1 MRDCRIVAI
10 FSICYLPAFYMYMRG
25 FCSGCLELLSV
36 ALQSGAAHELG
47 SARVLLHRL
56 RERGG
61 SSHIQAP
68 VTLPKSTKQKG
79 YVSLVL
85 EFIPS
90 RAAPANQL
98 DAYPQH
104 APQPQAQ
111 PQEQVAMGYPA
122 GSTYPDMY
130 AQYPPIGTF
139 GGASGHSAPQIAT
152 ASGALPYPGMHGGHP
167 AQPHAMHGPA
177 SAAGAPSAHHVHS
190 YSGPSTSSGT
200 THIGPPPSGYPGGGA
215 AAGAPAMHGYGGKCQ
230 AISER
235 GGAQHARVVAGLA
248 AAVTL
253 MTSASPGHSLRPS
266 TSPGCSYLVIGCA

>member
-1 MRDCRIVAI
+1 MTSANDELKIVLRE
-10 FSICYLPAFYMYMRG
+10 YDM
-25 FCSGCLELLSV
+25 LS
-36 ALQSGAAHELG
+36 ADDELG

-215 AAGAPAMHGYGGKCQ
+215 AAGAPAMHGYGAPPPIAPVGAPLGANGQYGQPVPQYHPGKPNKPHRPMKPGLGMGL
-230 AISER
+230 A
-235 GGAQHARVVAGLA
+235 GGLA
-248 AAVTL
+248 AGLLGGLILDDVF
-253 MTSASPGHSLRPS
+253 
-266 TSPGCSYLVIGCA
+266 